1 MHSLM
6 HCESAS
12 LDERFVASRTFVRS
26 FIRMNSFMS
35 AQVRSSSESLHN
47 QKLANSRFLIRV
59 IGDIPLCS
67 QGGRRERGVAGG
79 DCPSCRGELGR
90 LVPFDNIGIGL
101 RLKRCD
107 N

>member
-1 MHSLM
+1 M
-6 HCESAS
+6 HCQRTS
-12 LDERFVASRTFVRS
+12 LDKRFVASRTFVRS
-26 FIRMNSFMS
+26 FIRMNSFVS

-47 QKLANSRFLIRV
+47 QKLANSRFRFRV

-79 DCPSCRGELGR
+79 DCPSCRGELDR